1 MNEPDF
7 ETTLDRFDDL
17 YLLDFDKELINTSQ
31 LQEATRKLLTEYTES
46 LLSEKEKRIKELEI
60 QLSNYAYQ
68 IDSAK
73 RERDKAESS
82 NERLVNAL
90 KEARPYVQVATVFK
104 HVSLLPKIDS
114 LLTELES
121 K

>member
-31 LQEATRKLLTEYTES
+31 LQEAT
-46 LLSEKEKRIKELEI
+46 
-60 QLSNYAYQ
+60 
-68 IDSAK
+68 
-73 RERDKAESS
+73 
-82 NERLVNAL
+82 
-90 KEARPYVQVATVFK
+90 PYVQVATVFK